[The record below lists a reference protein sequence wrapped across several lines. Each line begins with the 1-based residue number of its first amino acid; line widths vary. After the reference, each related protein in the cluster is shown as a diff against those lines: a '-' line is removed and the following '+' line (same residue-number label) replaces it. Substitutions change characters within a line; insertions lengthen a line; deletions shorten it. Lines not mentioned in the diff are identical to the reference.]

1 MQHCVLMICNSCG
14 IDDIQGFALIC
25 LPKSSI
31 SDKQEF
37 DKQFRTFS
45 LFFALFAHRYT
56 ALSHESFPRL
66 KTPIKKRR
74 IRGTLRKEGAS
85 VIFAGGEWYCFAVVF
100 GLRPSHIRFASF
112 EGEYNITKTDRFS
125 YHSLEISRLWRGVL
139 KNITVRPVSQYH
151 LLFLSL
157 R

>member
-1 MQHCVLMICNSCG
+1 MNPVIL
-14 IDDIQGFALIC
+14 
-25 LPKSSI
+25 
-31 SDKQEF
+31 
-37 DKQFRTFS
+37 
-45 LFFALFAHRYT
+45 
-56 ALSHESFPRL
+56 
-66 KTPIKKRR
+66 KKRLPSC
-74 IRGTLRKEGAS
+74 GTLRKEGAT
-85 VIFAGGEWYCFAVVF
+85 VIFAGGELYCFAVVF

-157 R
+157 REVNVKICTPVTHLLKMRNPL